1 MVSSAVKLL
10 LMLLR
15 QGSCSRADLAK
26 AMRLSR
32 PAVSTLVDGLI
43 RQNMLRESGCGI
55 SSGGKPPILL
65 TLEPQRIS
73 AIGIDIGHES
83 VLRGVLCDAAGKLSA
98 AREIQH
104 DNSFDGI
111 LSRTAEL
118 AEELVNL
125 APAPVAGIGV
135 AIAGQ
140 IDRTANEVVY
150 CANFPLT
157 GRNFAQRLSLEVSMP
172 VILDNRART
181 AAQWEYYFGAARKTE
196 DFIFIS
202 AERGIGT
209 AIYQN
214 GKLLQ
219 GRSGTA
225 GEIRTLCVP
234 SPDRTSL
241 LPIEQA
247 MSEKFL
253 LELAGGNFNAI
264 ELIDAWNS
272 GNPDAGKAIAYL
284 LDCAGYVITLLTML
298 LDPSEIVL
306 GGRFRDLG
314 IPFAAELEK
323 QLRIE
328 PRRALTIRL
337 SASGRIGAALGAAL
351 NVTIRNISR
360 TLLHKENLS

>member
-140 IDRTANEVVY
+140 IARTANEVAY
-150 CANFPLT
+150 CANFPLE
-157 GRNFAQRLSLEVSMP
+157 GREFARKLSQKVSMP
-172 VILDNRART
+172 VVLDNRART
-181 AAQWEYYFGAARKTE
+181 AAQWEYYFGAARTTE

-234 SPDRTSL
+234 SPDRTSF

-247 MSEKFL
+247 MNEKFL
-253 LELAGGNFNAI
+253 LELARNRFSST
-264 ELIDAWNS
+264 ELISAWSS
-272 GNPDAGKAIAYL
+272 GDPDARTAVGYL
-284 LDCAGYVITLLTML
+284 LDCTEYVITLLTML
-298 LDPSEIVL
+298 LDPAEIVL

-314 IPFAAELEK
+314 NRFAAELG
-323 QLRIE
+323 QHLHIE
-328 PRRALTIRL
+328 PQRPLAIKL
-337 SASGRIGAALGAAL
+337 SGSGRIGAALGAAL
-351 NVTIRNISR
+351 KVVIDNIS
-360 TLLHKENLS
+360 KIS